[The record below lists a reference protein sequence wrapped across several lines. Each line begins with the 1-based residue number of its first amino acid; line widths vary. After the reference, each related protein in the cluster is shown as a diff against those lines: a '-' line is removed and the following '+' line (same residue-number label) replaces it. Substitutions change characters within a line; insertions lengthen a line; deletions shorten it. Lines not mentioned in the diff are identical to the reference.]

1 MRLLLCLPLCLL
13 LAPVYPQAP
22 LTGEAPAPARAAR
35 DKALPMPGGG
45 DAVAFLEMC
54 MARFDS
60 SNIEGYSLRLRKQ
73 ERIEELLHPVEQV
86 EVYHRHKPHSVFF
99 RWHQG
104 ARRAQRALYV
114 EGEN

>member
-22 LTGEAPAPARAAR
+22 LTGEAPAPAVR

-54 MARFDS
+54 LARYDQ
-60 SNIEGYSLRLRKQ
+60 SNIEGYSLNLRKQ
-73 ERIEELLHPVEQV
+73 ERIDGDLHPVEQV
-86 EVYHRHKPHSVFF
+86 EVHHRMKPHSVYF

-104 ARRAQRALYV
+104 AR
-114 EGEN
+114 